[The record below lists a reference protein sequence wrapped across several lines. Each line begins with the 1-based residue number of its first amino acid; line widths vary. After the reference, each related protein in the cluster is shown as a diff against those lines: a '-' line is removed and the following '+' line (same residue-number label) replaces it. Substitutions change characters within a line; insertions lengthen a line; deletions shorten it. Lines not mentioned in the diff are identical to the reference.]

1 MLTKKATLVI
11 LLNALTCWLLQI
23 VLLGCRRG
31 LVNRLLRRDII
42 YESILRV
49 WFQSML
55 ISAAK
60 ESSEESKLLA
70 GCSFKQAGAYSG
82 GEKLSL
88 RPNLR
93 EIQEQRE
100 LKRAG

>member
-1 MLTKKATLVI
+1 MLTKKASLVI

-23 VLLGCRRG
+23 VLLGYRSG
-31 LVNRLLRRDII
+31 LVNRLLRHDII

-55 ISAAK
+55 LSAAK

-70 GCSFKQAGAYSG
+70 GCSFKQAGA
-82 GEKLSL
+82 
-88 RPNLR
+88 
-93 EIQEQRE
+93 
-100 LKRAG
+100 